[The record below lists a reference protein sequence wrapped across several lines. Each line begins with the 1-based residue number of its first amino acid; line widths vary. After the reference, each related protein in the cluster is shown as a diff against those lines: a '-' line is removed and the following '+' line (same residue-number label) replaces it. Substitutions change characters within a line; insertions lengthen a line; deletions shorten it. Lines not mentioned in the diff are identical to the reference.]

1 MKENTNFRKANAD
14 DIDAIEQIYSLTHD
28 EIEAGRAQTGWVR
41 SIYPTRE
48 SAAASLDRGDM
59 FICELDGVIC
69 ASAIINQ
76 IQVDVYDG
84 APWEYPAGSDKV
96 MVLHTLVV
104 SPKLA
109 SRGFGSA
116 FVKFYESYALESGCP
131 YLRMDTNALNLRAR
145 ALYKRLDYKEIATVP
160 CRFNGIDGVDLILL
174 EKYIG

>member
-1 MKENTNFRKANAD
+1 MVNFRKATAGD
-14 DIDAIEQIYSLTHD
+14 LDVIAQIYSLTHD

-48 SAAASLDRGDM
+48 SAAASLERGDM
-59 FICELDGVIC
+59 FVCELDGHLC

-84 APWEYPAGSDKV
+84 APWEYPADDNKV

-104 SPKLA
+104 SPEFA
-109 SRGFGSA
+109 SRGLGTA
-116 FVKFYESYALESGCP
+116 FVEFYERYALKCGCP
-131 YLRMDTNALNLRAR
+131 NLRMDTNALNLRAR
-145 ALYKRLDYKEIATVP
+145 ALYKRLGYKEIAILP
-160 CRFNGIDGVDLILL
+160 CRFNGIDGVDLVLL